1 MSDFALI
8 SDPNILGGA
17 TCFNGTCVPLA
28 VLFENLAD
36 GVSLDQILE
45 AYPTLER
52 GSVVRVLETAK
63 LCLDQFQN
71 QSASS
76 LRMLGHELDG
86 AIIDVE
92 RGKGCDEVCLGT
104 MTRVRDTLYGL
115 SEVIA
120 RPETVPNQSTR
131 KDI

>member
-1 MSDFALI
+1 MSDFAVS
-8 SDPNILGGA
+8 SDPDILGGA
-17 TCFNGTCVPLA
+17 TCVNGTRVPVA

-36 GVSLDQILE
+36 GMSLGQILE

-52 GSVVRVLETAK
+52 GSVVGVLETAK

-92 RGKGCDEVCLGT
+92 HGKGFDDVCLGT
-104 MTRVRDTLYGL
+104 MKRVRDVLYGL
-115 SEVIA
+115 SEAIA
-120 RPETVPNQSTR
+120 RPGTVPNQSTR
-131 KDI
+131 KNS